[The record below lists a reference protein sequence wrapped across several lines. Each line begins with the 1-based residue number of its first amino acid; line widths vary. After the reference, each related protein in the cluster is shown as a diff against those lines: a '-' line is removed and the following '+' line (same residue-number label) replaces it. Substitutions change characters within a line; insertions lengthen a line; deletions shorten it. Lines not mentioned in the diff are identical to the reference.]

1 MAEALARGRRFIRAV
16 TRLAPSALALL
27 VISTRDARAEATAD
41 SFRLHLRASVGAFY
55 GYTDTRSEVIVDG
68 EQATTFARFP
78 AVYSG
83 IGAGGELGVG
93 LATRRVAWGLLWSG
107 QLTPQDRLG
116 SAASAVGFR
125 ASSSDLLERSTIA
138 AFLEARFDPLFGGGS
153 LGWTTI
159 PARLCC
165 NTNAAAEVAKLDA
178 GYQGLSGGL
187 WLGFERPLSESYSY
201 RLTLRSDFLFN
212 DLLQITADRH
222 TTSMA
227 LGLMIGIT
235 RY

>member
-1 MAEALARGRRFIRAV
+1 MAEALARGRRVIRAG
-16 TRLAPSALALL
+16 TRLAPSAFALL
-27 VISTRDARAEATAD
+27 VLATRDARAEATAG

-55 GYTDTRSEVIVDG
+55 GHTDTRSEVVVDDD
-68 EQATTFARFP
+68 QATTIARFP

-93 LATRRVAWGLLWSG
+93 LATRRVAWGLSWSG

-116 SAASAVGFR
+116 SAASAAGFR
-125 ASSSDLLERSTIA
+125 ASSSDLLERSTLA
-138 AFLEARFDPLFGGGS
+138 AFLEARFDPLFAGGS

-165 NTNAAAEVAKLDA
+165 NANANAELVKLDA
-178 GYQGLSGGL
+178 GYEGLSAGL

-235 RY
+235 RN

>member
-1 MAEALARGRRFIRAV
+1 MRAGA
-16 TRLAPSALALL
+16 RLAPGALALL
-27 VISTRDARAEATAD
+27 ALSTRDARAEALAD
-41 SFRLHLRASVGAFY
+41 PFRLHLRASVGAFY
-55 GYTDTRSEVIVDG
+55 GYTDTRSAVVVDD
-68 EQATTFARFP
+68 ERATTLARFP

-116 SAASAVGFR
+116 SAASTAGIR

-153 LGWTTI
+153 LGWTTV
-159 PARLCC
+159 PARWCC
-165 NTNAAAEVAKLDA
+165 NFSTSAEVSKLDA
-178 GYQGLSGGL
+178 GYEGLSGGL

-212 DLLQITADRH
+212 DLLQVTADRH

-227 LGLMIGIT
+227 LGLMLGVT
-235 RY
+235 RH